1 MKQIGIISDTHSWLD
16 PRVAEHFKECDE
28 IWHAGDV
35 GDKRVIDGLL
45 KIAPTVRVVAGN
57 IDIPSLA
64 PAELTW
70 SVEGISVF
78 MTHIAPR
85 NPATRLHERVDIVV
99 TGHSHI
105 LKIYFDKQREVLC
118 INPGAAGN
126 YGWQPVPTLVRVKID
141 GDRIYDLEVIELT
154 RASSPRKQ

>member
-1 MKQIGIISDTHSWLD
+1 MKRIGILSDTHSVLD
-16 PRVAEHFKECDE
+16 GRVAVHFKDCDE

-35 GDKRVIDGLL
+35 GDPKVIDGLK
-45 KIAPTVRVVAGN
+45 KIAPVVRVVAGN
-57 IDIPSLA
+57 IDRPTLA

-70 SVEGISVF
+70 EVEQMRVY

-85 NPATRLHERVDIVV
+85 NPAARTGEKVNIVV

-105 LKIYFDKQREVLC
+105 LKIYYDKEREVLC

-126 YGWQPVPTLVRVKID
+126 YGWQTVPTLVKMVID
-141 GDRIYDLEVIELT
+141 GDRPCDLEVIELT
-154 RASSPRKQ
+154 RHS